1 MCLSFLAMPMEL
13 LEKPKRPIFFLKKK
27 RKKRGRNIK
36 GTCWAC
42 FLSSPI
48 LARLHTFL
56 DFFWELTCFLI
67 CFRCCSMQ
75 WFPGP
80 EILVPFSPQYLRLF
94 WCLPVLAQVPKA
106 ATFFFKKKEDFV
118 LFYPYFFRH
127 GFSFSR
133 PIPTAPLTRLLFLR
147 CVSWRLRVCRWV
159 TGDCSGR
166 VQVQVSASSPFPLY
180 GGDWELEATLQC
192 RRCLV
197 SLGAGWSWGGQIS
210 VPIAHRFLQFF
221 VVWLVSVFCFPPP
234 SE

>member
-13 LEKPKRPIFFLKKK
+13 LDKPKKPIFFSKKK
-27 RKKRGRNIK
+27 RKKRGRNKIK

-106 ATFFFKKKEDFV
+106 ATFFFKKGRFCPFLP
-118 LFYPYFFRH
+118 LFFSTWFLFLETNPNRSTDPA
-127 GFSFSR
+127 SFSALR
-133 PIPTAPLTRLLFLR
+133 FLASP
-147 CVSWRLRVCRWV
+147 CLQVSHRRLRR
-159 TGDCSGR
+159 
-166 VQVQVSASSPFPLY
+166 
-180 GGDWELEATLQC
+180 
-192 RRCLV
+192 
-197 SLGAGWSWGGQIS
+197 
-210 VPIAHRFLQFF
+210 
-221 VVWLVSVFCFPPP
+221 
-234 SE
+234 